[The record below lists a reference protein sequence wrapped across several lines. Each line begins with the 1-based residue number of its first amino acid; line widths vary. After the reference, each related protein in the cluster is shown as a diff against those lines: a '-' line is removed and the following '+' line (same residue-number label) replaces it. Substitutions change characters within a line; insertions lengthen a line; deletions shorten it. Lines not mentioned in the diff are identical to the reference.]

1 MADYLVAITGGIA
14 SGKSAV
20 AERFA
25 RLGRRVIDA
34 DRLARELVEPGQ
46 PALVEI
52 VARFGEAAV
61 QPDGRL
67 DRGWMRAH
75 VFANADAR
83 RALESILHPRI
94 RSAMREQA
102 AAAPGPYALLDI
114 PLLAEGGGRA
124 AYPWLS
130 RILVVDAPDA
140 LRLSRLRAR
149 DGGTDEQ
156 AAQVLAA
163 QAPRAMRL
171 ALADDVIVNN
181 GPLSAL
187 DAAVAALDGRY
198 RTRAG
203 APGLARL

>member
-1 MADYLVAITGGIA
+1 MADFLVAITGGIA

-25 RLGRRVIDA
+25 RLGRSVIDA

-46 PALVEI
+46 QALAEI

-75 VFANADAR
+75 VFADPQAR
-83 RALESILHPRI
+83 KALESILHPRI
-94 RSAMREQA
+94 RARMREDA
-102 AAAPGPYALLDI
+102 DAAPGPYVVLDI
-114 PLLAEGGGRA
+114 PLLAEGGGRV

-130 RILVVDAPDA
+130 RVLVVDAPDSV
-140 LRLSRLRAR
+140 RLGRVQAR
-149 DGGTDEQ
+149 DGASAAQ

-171 ALADDVIVNN
+171 ALADDVVVNS

-187 DAAVAALDGRY
+187 DVAVAALDRRY
-198 RTRAG
+198 LALVG
-203 APGLARL
+203 A